1 MWVVL
6 MFLNGQKKKTQKSLL
21 KKKMKYSKHEPDSLL
36 CGDITDDQ
44 LSAAKRTKTDFIHT
58 RAAAVDEK
66 HLK

>member
-1 MWVVL
+1 
-6 MFLNGQKKKTQKSLL
+6 
-21 KKKMKYSKHEPDSLL
+21 MKYSKHELDSLL